1 MPSTIIA
8 PSRGAIGAAIV
19 LTVLAL
25 LFWLL
30 LLSALPDLRS
40 SDAAGNG
47 LAQLMA
53 AADTLVL
60 CLLLAILTVVAI
72 VNNPLPWPIGAA
84 AFILVFVS
92 GVVAMMALAL
102 LTEPRV
108 SPFLW
113 PLIIPAL
120 APPLII
126 AFSFWTLVPSFRT
139 AVPAPAAIAIAG
151 GGMLLLC
158 LAIVPLKYLR
168 DQASQRQLAAREQY
182 AADFAKLP
190 KDAPLWEWTPF
201 LATPN
206 NPQRDDVLDGI
217 RHLDRRQSDTEI
229 MLDRGDFPLGYL
241 GQFALEPTT
250 TICDKARALLRRQ
263 VEPLVLKTPNAKPYA
278 DIADAVA
285 DALAAMEWLVGYGCS
300 CDAES
305 QAWETMAK
313 AYRDTNFDVVSLA
326 ELRDPKELGRVLRED
341 PESFSMLTPQS
352 HLRAWLK
359 FATDQNFHDQA
370 LAGARTLDHRTADA
384 VEMLNDNEFAAAT
397 VMAYLPELDLDAT
410 PALCAG
416 ALKEQFRELMPVYHP
431 TSNDPRPYRELLEK
445 IGGDGAFD
453 ALIWLAAHGC
463 DAGPELKQAE
473 DLIRSYQDSPRR
485 AAMLAALEQA
495 RHTP

>member
-1 MPSTIIA
+1 MSSTIIA

-60 CLLLAILTVVAI
+60 WLLLAILMVVAI
-72 VNNPLPWPIGAA
+72 VNNPLPWPVGIA

-102 LTEPRV
+102 LTEPRI

-113 PLIIPAL
+113 PMIIPAL
-120 APPLII
+120 APPFII
-126 AFSFWTLVPSFRT
+126 VFSFWTLVPSIRT
-139 AVPAPAAIAIAG
+139 AIPAPAAIAIAG

-158 LAIVPLKYLR
+158 LTIVPLKYLR

-182 AADFAKLP
+182 ATDLAKLP

-201 LATPN
+201 LATPDN
-206 NPQRDDVLDGI
+206 TRRDDVLDDI
-217 RHLDRRQSDTEI
+217 RHLDRRQSDAET

-241 GQFALEPTT
+241 GQFALEPTAA
-250 TICDKARALLRRQ
+250 ICDKARALLRQQ
-263 VEPLVLKTPNAKPYA
+263 VEPLVLKTPNTKPYA
-278 DIADAVA
+278 DVADAVA
-285 DALAAMEWLVGYGCS
+285 DAVAAMEWLVGYGCS

-305 QAWETMAK
+305 
-313 AYRDTNFDVVSLA
+313 
-326 ELRDPKELGRVLRED
+326 
-341 PESFSMLTPQS
+341 
-352 HLRAWLK
+352 RAWLK
-359 FATDQNFHDQA
+359 FAADKNFHDQA
-370 LAGARTLDHRTADA
+370 LAGARSLDHRTADA

-410 PALCAG
+410 PALCAA
-416 ALKEQFRELMPVYHP
+416 ALKEQFRELMPVYRP

-453 ALIWLAAHGC
+453 TLIWLAAHGC
-463 DAGPELKQAE
+463 DAEPELKQAE